1 MCGPRLAPVSSDYC
15 NHPCEYTDKRGRP
28 GWGYMARE
36 SVATIFCVRATHVL
50 LRQPKLSAASDWST
64 GTQVSQ
70 LSQSQTAD
78 SLGPCNSTYVAPTTK
93 VVYSYCYSP
102 KGDNV
107 SFPLFT
113 PPVRPQPSL
122 SLQFPY
128 FHISPPSRATQPITP
143 TGSTGGPPLL
153 LRGGNI
159 KIFYC
164 KNILSPRQCS
174 DE

>member
-1 MCGPRLAPVSSDYC
+1 MFSSL
-15 NHPCEYTDKRGRP
+15 H
-28 GWGYMARE
+28 
-36 SVATIFCVRATHVL
+36 TIFCVWAKYVL
-50 LRQPKLSAASDWST
+50 FCCDLSCLLPVI
-64 GTQVSQ
+64 GQLEHVSQ

-78 SLGPCNSTYVAPTTK
+78 SLGPCNSTYVAQTTK

-107 SFPLFT
+107 SFPLFS
-113 PPVRPQPSL
+113 PPVRLPPSL

-174 DE
+174 DEWPRGGAWPRPPMCHR